1 MQHPYYP
8 QPDKFIPDSNSIST
22 WLKTRKNGSDN
33 KPGIFETVNYK
44 SDKNWSI
51 GAILIE
57 FLAFYMTIYGA
68 YIRYLSNHNIG
79 AIILSAII
87 VFLFIV
93 FDIFGIMLHSHDF
106 PEKVKNKSI
115 YKVVNDSG
123 EKKIIYNKLKEY
135 TWREFFGILM
145 LIISA
150 GLKVFALVFFYR
162 GNIQIIVIFTMLYF
176 LVVYIHSVHSVY
188 WLPALKLNLSLKK
201 QYRIF
206 NEYYQKN
213 LPTSPKNTV
222 SGPISI
228 NFVSSF
234 PQEINEIT
242 TPDKRVL
249 VKNVSKNSYEITCL
263 GLLWDE
269 DIAFLSSKWQQ
280 ENNSD
285 LLDACIKLQLLQ
297 LGTIV

>member
-22 WLKTRKNGSDN
+22 WLKTRKNGNDN

-57 FLAFYMTIYGA
+57 LSAFYLTISGA
-68 YIRYLSNHNIG
+68 YSYYLTSQKLG
-79 AIILSAII
+79 VIILPTII

-115 YKVVNDSG
+115 YKVLNDSD

-150 GLKVFALVFFYR
+150 GLKVFALVFYYR
-162 GNIQIIVIFTMLYF
+162 SNIQITLIFTMLYL
-176 LVVYIHSVHSVY
+176 LVVYIHSVHTVY

-201 QYRIF
+201 QYRTF
-206 NEYYQKN
+206 NEYYQKD

-228 NFVSSF
+228 NFISSF
-234 PQEINEIT
+234 QQEINEIT
-242 TPDKRVL
+242 TPDKRVSI
-249 VKNVSKNSYEITCL
+249 KNISKNTYEISCL